1 MFQSSNRKQAFAG
14 VLSERCSSASVKV
27 QSVAGH
33 SVTDQFALKEPEND
47 TTVCAH
53 HRHTAQLCRKYL
65 KLCVRS
71 MPLCCFISNL
81 LIYFPL
87 TESAREIRGVA
98 VELRDTGSSAA
109 PCGICTH
116 THTVPQSCVS
126 TVLASPPRGVGS
138 SCGRLAVE
146 LKNVPEKHSERKKL
160 NRRQL
165 WIMETRI

>member
-1 MFQSSNRKQAFAG
+1 MRQTLCHWLVSVLKQEAG
-14 VLSERCSSASVKV
+14 VRWRPFRASASVKV
-27 QSVAGH
+27 QSAAGH
-33 SVTDQFALKEPEND
+33 SVTDQFALKEPEDD

-87 TESAREIRGVA
+87 TESARETRGVA

-116 THTVPQSCVS
+116 TQSHRA
-126 TVLASPPRGVGS
+126 ASPLS
-138 SCGRLAVE
+138 SRHLLVASAALVVVS
-146 LKNVPEKHSERKKL
+146 LSS
-160 NRRQL
+160 
-165 WIMETRI
+165 